1 MGSSNFFSKF
11 ASIDPLAQV
20 LHLPGAHKYAQQQA
34 RDEAGKAGASGGAYT
49 GVDPTL
55 AGANA
60 GYVPGG
66 PGATEGWSQYQPRGT
81 GGLFGLLQ
89 KGSNLAGNSMP
100 HIDANGIPTAPGNI
114 STSNQYVQPTGIR
127 NPNPSI
133 GPNPWVTAARGAT
146 TQQNPQWGTT

>member
-34 RDEAGKAGASGGAYT
+34 QDRAGQTDTNGGAYT
-49 GVDPTL
+49 GVDATL

-60 GYVPGG
+60 GYLPGG
-66 PGATEGWSQYQPRGT
+66 PGATPGFAPTQPSGG
-81 GGLFGLLQ
+81 GGLFGLMQ

-100 HIDANGIPTAPGNI
+100 HIDANGIPTAPGNL
-114 STSNQYVQPTGIR
+114 STNNQYVQPTGIR
-127 NPNPSI
+127 NPNPTI
-133 GPNPWVTAARGAT
+133 NPWVAAARGA
-146 TQQNPQWGTT
+146 QQTPQWGTS